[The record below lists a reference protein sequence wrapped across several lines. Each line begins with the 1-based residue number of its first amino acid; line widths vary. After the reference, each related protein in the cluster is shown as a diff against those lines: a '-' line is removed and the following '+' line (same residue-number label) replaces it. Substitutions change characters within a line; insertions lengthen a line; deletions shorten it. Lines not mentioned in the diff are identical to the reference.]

1 MAINY
6 PNGSITSAVLQVVSG
21 ASGSYTTH
29 SSNVWGYAPCDVGI
43 TPQSTSNKILLIAT
57 GLYWCNTG
65 NEQTLKFMRYD
76 NSSWSNIT
84 HGEATIDHAN
94 RGGPFGNH
102 QTGSAGWE
110 AQGYA
115 LIGMDEPNTTS
126 IRYYRAWGKTN
137 EGSSNANRWY
147 WNRGWQTSGNDS
159 FSGMNHILA
168 LEIEG

>member
-29 SSNVWGYAPCDVGI
+29 ASNVWGYAPCDVGI
-43 TPQSTSNKILLIAT
+43 TPQSTANKILLIAT
-57 GLYWCNTG
+57 GLYWCNTA
-65 NEQTLKFMRYD
+65 NEQTLKLRRYD
-76 NSSWSNIT
+76 NSSWSDIT
-84 HGEATIDHAN
+84 HGTATIDHAN

-102 QTGSAGWE
+102 QTGSGGWE

-115 LIGMDEPNTTS
+115 LIGMDEPSTTS
-126 IRYYRAWGKTN
+126 QRWYRAWGQTR
-137 EGSSNANRWY
+137 EGSGQSNRWY
-147 WNRGWQTSGNDS
+147 WNRGWSTSGNDS